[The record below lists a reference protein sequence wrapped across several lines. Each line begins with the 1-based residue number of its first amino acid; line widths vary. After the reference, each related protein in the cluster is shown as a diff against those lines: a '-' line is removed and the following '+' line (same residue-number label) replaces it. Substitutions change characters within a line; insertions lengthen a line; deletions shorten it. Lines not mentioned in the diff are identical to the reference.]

1 MCLLIYG
8 MIKMVPFTN
17 LSRYES
23 AQRFLLLMMLLSFAV
38 IVYCLSV
45 LLKQFGDPSLVSK
58 PHFIALLVA
67 ISVFALSLI
76 TLCIVSCCSNSY
88 IRQEQ
93 AKQNNNGTSHYSYE
107 FKLSTVALMVCAS
120 ISLVS
125 SSVFFG
131 SIVRNA
137 EEFNIL
143 SAVSDFTNP
152 LCTGLYASLAVL
164 LVSVVAL
171 AIKNVISP
179 ETSNSYIFICD
190 QPIPE
195 KTLDKICQKVIT
207 HPNLVCFVSSEQ
219 LCNGIN

>member
-1 MCLLIYG
+1 MA
-8 MIKMVPFTN
+8 PFTS

-23 AQRFLLLMMLLSFAV
+23 AQRSLLLIMLLSFAA

-45 LLKQFGDPSLVSK
+45 LLKEFGDPSLVSK
-58 PHFIALLVA
+58 AHFIALLVA

-93 AKQNNNGTSHYSYE
+93 AKQNNHTSSHHSYE
-107 FKLSTVALMVCAS
+107 FKFSTIALMVCAA

-137 EEFNIL
+137 EESNKIWA
-143 SAVSDFTNP
+143 AVSDLSSP
-152 LCTGLYASLAVL
+152 LCIGLYASLAIL

-179 ETSNSYIFICD
+179 ETSNNYIFVCD

-195 KTLDKICQKVIT
+195 KNLEKICQKVIH
-207 HPNLVCFVSSEQ
+207 HPHLVCFVSSEQ
-219 LCNGIN
+219 LCDGINK